1 MKTLPISLVLAG
13 ISSSLVL
20 MGGVNPVRAAVIIGN
35 LPQNNDNN
43 NTSLNATS
51 GTSIKAFAFTLPEG
65 NNYSLDNAILRLG
78 NYESGDVP
86 LVQIRNDVG
95 GSDPGSTVLASFTNP
110 TPQGAGTFDYTFTP
124 TGPLTFTA
132 GTKYWLYVTST
143 VEGFGWRASNP
154 GITPTGIATLSGNR
168 ARNFSG
174 SSFNN
179 SSVLNSF
186 QINATE
192 ITGPVASTPEP
203 GAIAALSLFGLG
215 LLGVKGRRNKG

>member
-1 MKTLPISLVLAG
+1 M
-13 ISSSLVL
+13 
-20 MGGVNPVRAAVIIGN
+20 IGN
-35 LPQNNDNN
+35 LPQTNDINSNTIN
-43 NTSLNATS
+43 NTSL
-51 GTSIKAFAFTLPEG
+51 KALAFTLPAG
-65 NNYSLDNAILRLG
+65 NNYSLDNAILRLRA
-78 NYESGDVP
+78 YETGDAP

-95 GSDPGSTVLASFTNP
+95 GSDPGSTVLATFTNP
-110 TPQGAGTFDYTFTP
+110 TPQGLGTFNYTFTP

-132 GTKYWLYVTST
+132 GTKYWLYVTRTS
-143 VEGFGWRASNP
+143 GSFSWQASSP

-168 ARNFSG
+168 LSFNGG

-179 SSVLNSF
+179 SFLFNSF

-215 LLGVKGRRNKG
+215 LLGVKGRRNEG

>member
-13 ISSSLVL
+13 ISSSFVL
-20 MGGVNPVRAAVIIGN
+20 AGGVNPVRAAVLIGN
-35 LPQNNDNN
+35 LPQTNDDAS
-43 NTSLNATS
+43 TFLDTT
-51 GTSIKAFAFTLPEG
+51 GIKALAFTLPAG

-78 NYESGDVP
+78 DYETGEAP

-95 GSDPGSTVLASFTNP
+95 GSDPGSTVLANFTNP
-110 TPQGAGTFDYTFTP
+110 TPQGVGVFSYTFTP

-132 GTKYWLYVTST
+132 GTKYWLYVTS
-143 VEGFGWRASNP
+143 ASGEFSWNASGP
-154 GITPTGIATLSGNR
+154 STTPTGIATSSG
-168 ARNFSG
+168 ARFSSESGANFYP
-174 SSFNN
+174 SSTF
-179 SSVLNSF
+179 NSF

-215 LLGVKGRRNKG
+215 LLGVKGRRNEG

>member
-13 ISSSLVL
+13 ISSSFVL
-20 MGGVNPVRAAVIIGN
+20 AGGVNPVRAAVLIGN
-35 LPQNNDNN
+35 LPETNDDDSSGIS
-43 NTSLNATS
+43 TSNV
-51 GTSIKAFAFTLPEG
+51 KALAFTLPAG

-78 NYESGDVP
+78 SYATGETP

-95 GSDPGSTVLASFTNP
+95 GSNPGSTVLASFTNP
-110 TPQGAGTFDYTFTP
+110 TPQGLGVFNYTFTP
-124 TGPLTFTA
+124 TGPLTFAA

-143 VEGFGWRASNP
+143 SGGLGWSASIS
-154 GITPTGIATLSGNR
+154 GITPTGIATSSGYR
-168 ARNFSG
+168 FSSG
-174 SSFNN
+174 ASFSSSTVF
-179 SSVLNSF
+179 NSF

-215 LLGVKGRRNKG
+215 LLGVKGRRNEG